1 MTNIYR
7 DAQAQTIILKMD
19 VGSDMREQL
28 PPLRHLYP
36 ALALSLMRTPRN
48 PSPCFSLVPVWEPI
62 NGLSPHR
69 EWSENRYE
77 VCVRVRVKT
86 QINTSSKE

>member
-28 PPLRHLYP
+28 PPPRRLR
-36 ALALSLMRTPRN
+36 LASPLSLIAHTQKSQ
-48 PSPCFSLVPVWEPI
+48 SPFLSRVPVWDTI
-62 NGLSPHR
+62 NGLSPCG

-77 VCVRVRVKT
+77 ARVRERKLR
-86 QINTSSKE
+86 